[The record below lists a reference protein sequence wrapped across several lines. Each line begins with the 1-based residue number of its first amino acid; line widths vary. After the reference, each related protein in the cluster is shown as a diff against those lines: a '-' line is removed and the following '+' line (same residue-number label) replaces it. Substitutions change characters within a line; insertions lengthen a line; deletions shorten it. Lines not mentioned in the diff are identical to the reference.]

1 MKNAWRLGLS
11 SLAGLILVGGALA
24 LPATQSSA
32 SQEPSQATAQAQTQT
47 VSGKIASVDRTSFT
61 LTVGSGIE
69 QSAQEP
75 NSSAQSGRSMTFQ
88 IDKNT
93 TVEGTLKV
101 GSNADVT
108 YRADNGSNV
117 AISVHVTP

>member
-1 MKNAWRLGLS
+1 MKNVWRFGLS

-24 LPATQSSA
+24 LPPAQSSP
-32 SQEPSQATAQAQTQT
+32 SQEPSQSTAQTQS
-47 VSGKIASVDRTSFT
+47 VSGKIASVDRNSFT
-61 LTVGSGIE
+61 LTVGSGID
-69 QSAQEP
+69 QSAQDP
-75 NSSAQSGRSMTFQ
+75 SATSKSGRSMTFQ

-108 YRADNGSNV
+108 YRTDNGSNV